1 MIAYLQKKN
10 GKILFTGT
18 YMEVY
23 IPEKL
28 FKKSLNEFLGDRA
41 NIYGI
46 FNFRIG
52 DKNGNITES
61 STLHTFNLPAMF
73 ITRPSSTEI
82 KTMQLKKE
90 FDEEKYVIF
99 KYYTGDELMVSD
111 KTIQDVT
118 NVEKFINLILSA
130 HLPRTIKYE
139 DVLRLFYKC
148 MEINS
153 QDGAVTGIVYS
164 IMIAEMYRSKND
176 SSLPFRKEIGKN
188 DSKVSQYDYIPI
200 KVRNVAANNSTF
212 GALTFEDINTMVAY
226 SVNRS
231 REHKKQ
237 NISPLEKIIHV

>member
-99 KYYTGDELMVSD
+99 KYYTGDEL
-111 KTIQDVT
+111 K
-118 NVEKFINLILSA
+118 EKFFPN
-130 HLPRTIKYE
+130 RTIRAIECRADYLGVAWKTQETYE
-139 DVLRLFYKC
+139 
-148 MEINS
+148 
-153 QDGAVTGIVYS
+153 
-164 IMIAEMYRSKND
+164 
-176 SSLPFRKEIGKN
+176 
-188 DSKVSQYDYIPI
+188 
-200 KVRNVAANNSTF
+200 
-212 GALTFEDINTMVAY
+212 
-226 SVNRS
+226 RS
-231 REHKKQ
+231 RNKENIDLRYLDSFIKYVKILTKQ
-237 NISPLEKIIHV
+237 QEEVF